1 MRKIL
6 VTGVGGPAGRSVA
19 KLLLARGF
27 SVLGTDCRTLTL
39 PQLQF
44 TTIPPASSPDFLSA
58 VCSLAEREQVALVI
72 PTVSEE
78 LPILAGSWQ
87 STVPLL
93 ISSPDSVRVADDKYL
108 TCRLLQKEGV
118 AVPRFL
124 LPSQVSTEEE
134 IEQTL
139 GWPCI
144 SKPKIGRGG
153 RGVRVYKKED
163 FPSLLALDD
172 SYILQEFIP
181 GAEYGPN
188 LFLGQDFCFA
198 AVIIK
203 TELKG
208 GVVGNAKS
216 ALRTHNTQ
224 VEKLAID
231 AARALDLMG
240 PVDLDLRQR
249 ADGSLAV
256 LELNARF
263 GANIALAPE
272 VLGYALSSFGVTP

>member
-1 MRKIL
+1 MKKIL

-19 KLLLARGF
+19 KLLLARGYW
-27 SVLGTDCRTLTL
+27 VLGTDSRSLSI

-44 TTIPPASSPDFLSA
+44 TTIPPARSADFLPA
-58 VCSLAEREQVALVI
+58 LRSLAEKEEVALVI

-87 STVPLL
+87 SPVPLL
-93 ISSPDSVRVADDKYL
+93 ISSQESVRLAHDKYL
-108 TCRLLQKEGV
+108 TCRLLQKKGI

-124 LPSQVSTEEE
+124 LPSQVRTPQE
-134 IEQTL
+134 IEECL

-153 RGVRVYKKED
+153 RGVKLNKQED
-163 FPSLLALDD
+163 FPSLLSLDD
-172 SYILQEFIP
+172 RYILQEFIP

-188 LFLGQDFCFA
+188 LFLDRDFCFA
-198 AVIIK
+198 AVIFK
-203 TELKG
+203 TELKDG
-208 GVVGNAKS
+208 LVGNAKS
-216 ALRTHNTQ
+216 ALRTHNSQ

-231 AARALDLMG
+231 AARALGLMG

-249 ADGSLAV
+249 ADGSFAV

-263 GANIALAPE
+263 GANLALAPE
-272 VLGYALSSFGVTP
+272 VLDYALSSFRVTP